1 MDGFP
6 RRRAQIR
13 NPAELACERRQNNQ
27 FRLAYRD
34 ATGGGS
40 YFGPTEAMI
49 LMSELPC
56 IPFSM
61 PDTWIVKES
70 CP

>member
-1 MDGFP
+1 ML
-6 RRRAQIR
+6 RKW
-13 NPAELACERRQNNQ
+13 
-27 FRLAYRD
+27 
-34 ATGGGS
+34 GS

-49 LMSELPC
+49 LMSELPG
-56 IPFSM
+56 IPFNM

>member
-6 RRRAQIR
+6 RRPAQIR
-13 NPAELACERRQNNQ
+13 NPAELACERRRNNQ
-27 FRLAYRD
+27 FRSAYRD
-34 ATGGGS
+34 ATGGS